1 MSLHL
6 ANEVSFYKH
15 SINMTKVY
23 LLNHFSIHKVV
34 EIQGFKITI
43 KRFQFSVKVDKNNFK
58 NVYLL
63 QLYICAELIS

>member
-1 MSLHL
+1 
-6 ANEVSFYKH
+6 
-15 SINMTKVY
+15 MTKVY

-43 KRFQFSVKVDKNNFK
+43 KRFHQFLVKVDKNNFK